1 MTPRPRS
8 GADPGGCRRLDGRR
22 AIVTG
27 GDSGI
32 GRAVAVRFA
41 REGAD
46 VAIVYLEEHEDARET
61 ARMVEGA
68 GRRCVLIA
76 GDVGDAEFC
85 RRAVRGCVDELG
97 GVDVLVN
104 NAAEQHLRDDL
115 GDIGPDQLQRT
126 FRTNIFS
133 MFFMSQAAL
142 PHMSEGAAIVNSAS
156 VTAYHGNPALI
167 DYSATK
173 GAIVAFT
180 RSLSQQVVERGIRVN
195 AVAPGPVWTPLI
207 PATMPPDKV
216 ETFGSNVPMGR
227 PGQPE
232 EIAGSYAFLASDDAA
247 FMTGQVLHPNG
258 GTIVNG

>member
-1 MTPRPRS
+1 MAPRPES
-8 GADPGGCRRLDGRR
+8 DSDPRGCRRLSGRR

-46 VAIVYLEEHEDARET
+46 VAVVYLEEHEDARET
-61 ARMVEGA
+61 ARVVEEA

-76 GDVGDAEFC
+76 GDVGDAAFC
-85 RRAVRGCVDELG
+85 REAVRRCVEELG

-115 GDIGPDQLQRT
+115 ADIGPDQLERT

-133 MFFMSQAAL
+133 MFFMAQAAL
-142 PHMSEGAAIVNSAS
+142 PHMGDGAAIVNSAS
-156 VTAYHGNPALI
+156 VTAYHGNPALV
-167 DYSATK
+167 DYSSTK

-180 RSLSQQVVERGIRVN
+180 RSLSQQVVDRGIRVN

-207 PATMPPDKV
+207 PATMPSEAV

-227 PGQPE
+227 PAQPE